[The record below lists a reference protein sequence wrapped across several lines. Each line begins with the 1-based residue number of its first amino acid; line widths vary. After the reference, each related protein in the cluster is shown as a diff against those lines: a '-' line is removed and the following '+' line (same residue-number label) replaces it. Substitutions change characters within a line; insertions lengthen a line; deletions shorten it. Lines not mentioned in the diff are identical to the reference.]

1 MVVGP
6 EDPRPFAEIVGRL
19 NAHITPWRMS
29 MLVEG
34 GGRNMMAFKKA
45 AATILGFVPSNRQ
58 IYQAFLG
65 LKRIRDDNMTSWSS
79 PHQFRDL
86 GATWRDAP
94 SAPAGRHAR
103 AAGRGLG
110 QLPRGDDCR
119 RSAGRG
125 DEQRTRPGVAS
136 TAPPAAAPLGEV
148 LRMLPWG
155 RPASPWRPRRRSCS
169 ARPMGRIW
177 PFDPAGSRRT
187 MFVDLF
193 VAPSGY
199 GKSVLD
205 NTILLGLCLSKA
217 AQGANGT
224 KLPFIGKLDIGP
236 SAEGFIQLLQEALPE
251 HFGAGEAIYAA
262 MQLADGYEVNVF
274 DTQLGCRDPLPLEK
288 AFLQNFL
295 SLGTMPIDS
304 DMPFEGMDQM
314 IGFVID
320 EAYRLFA
327 DTSTGN
333 KRPKRYLPGVA
344 PEVDAALDPPP
355 HPHGGGRLVVG
366 SRRRVMRAAG
376 VASRRGRPTARRA
389 AAART

>member
-1 MVVGP
+1 
-6 EDPRPFAEIVGRL
+6 
-19 NAHITPWRMS
+19 
-29 MLVEG
+29 
-34 GGRNMMAFKKA
+34 MMALKRA
-45 AATILGFVPSNRQ
+45 ASTILGFVPSNRQ
-58 IYQAFLG
+58 IYLAFMA
-65 LKRIRDDNMTSWSS
+65 LKRIRDDNQDILVKLRTS
-79 PHQFRDL
+79 F
-86 GATWRDAP
+86 ATWAP
-94 SAPAGRHAR
+94 VGETRRLRRQAATLAQRVEGWGNCHAATIAGDPLEGVMSSAP
-103 AAGRGLG
+103 GL
-110 QLPRGDDCR
+110 
-119 RSAGRG
+119 A
-125 DEQRTRPGVAS
+125 VAS

-155 RPASPWRPRRRSCS
+155 RPASPWNQGAVVFRTPD
-169 ARPMGRIW
+169 GRIW

-187 MFVDLF
+187 MVVDLF

-199 GKSVLD
+199 GKSVLA
-205 NTILLGLCLSKA
+205 NTILLGLCLSNA

-251 HFGAGEAIYAA
+251 HRRGEAIYAA

-295 SLGTMPIDS
+295 SLGTMPINS
-304 DMPFEGMDQM
+304 DTPFEGMDQM

-333 KRPKRYLPGVA
+333 KRPKRYLPGV
-344 PEVDAALDPPP
+344 DARGRCGPRSPP

-376 VASRRGRPTARRA
+376 VASRRGRPAARGA